1 MVSHIYT
8 LTGSNL
14 EFPLKYEYIVIVIIV
29 MWLQLC
35 KKYLQKINTLKKTTF
50 SYLQTRYV
58 YYLFHKGQLC
68 TVYLRWH
75 DFSITP
81 CDFDSCVQACPVVG
95 LDDVTAVHLI
105 GSHTTVVGTW
115 KHKNQV
121 KVNKGQFLLH
131 VKEVIEMEIAQ
142 NLCKLEII
150 HAKNIN
156 I

>member
-14 EFPLKYEYIVIVIIV
+14 EFPLKYEYIVIV
-29 MWLQLC
+29 MWLHLC
-35 KKYLQKINTLKKTTF
+35 NKYLQKINTLKKTTF
-50 SYLQTRYV
+50 SYLQTRY
-58 YYLFHKGQLC
+58 GQLC

-75 DFSITP
+75 DFSVTP
-81 CDFDSCVQACPVVG
+81 RDFDSCVQACPVVG
-95 LDDVTAVHLI
+95 LDDVTAIHLV